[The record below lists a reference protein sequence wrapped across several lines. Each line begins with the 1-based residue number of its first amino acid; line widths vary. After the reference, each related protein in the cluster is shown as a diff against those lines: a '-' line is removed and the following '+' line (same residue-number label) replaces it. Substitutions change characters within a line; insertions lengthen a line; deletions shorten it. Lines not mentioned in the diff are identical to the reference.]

1 MILYTDC
8 NIKSYIITKN
18 KNIIVLE
25 GNRESFR
32 CKQRD
37 KSDNNESFK
46 FISYKKMLKEM
57 KRKYSRV
64 YGPFKFDSK
73 SRL

>member
-1 MILYTDC
+1 MIIYTDG
-8 NIKSYIITKN
+8 NIKSYILTEN
-18 KNIIVLE
+18 KNVIVLE
-25 GNRESFR
+25 GKRDSFR

-37 KSDNNESFK
+37 NSDNHKSFK

-57 KRKYSRV
+57 KRTNSRV
-64 YGPFKFDSK
+64 YGPFTFDSK